1 MAWVKFSVLTD
12 DTHKYLHKT
21 LKKNRH
27 SRYPNGQKTHK
38 MPWRLDNM
46 IDKIKLRFY
55 KQISPVILID
65 LVI

>member
-38 MPWRLDNM
+38 MP
-46 IDKIKLRFY
+46 
-55 KQISPVILID
+55 
-65 LVI
+65 

>member
-38 MPWRLDNM
+38 MPWRLD
-46 IDKIKLRFY
+46 KIKLRFY
-55 KQISPVILID
+55 KLISSVILID
-65 LVI
+65 IVIGII

>member
-27 SRYPNGQKTHK
+27 SRYPNAQKTHK
-38 MPWRLDNM
+38 MLWRL
-46 IDKIKLRFY
+46 DKIKLRFY
-55 KQISPVILID
+55 KLINLVILID